1 MSKNPTLESLL
12 KHAPVNTTKKA
23 TQKIL
28 LKKMN
33 TNLFNQV
40 IKKINHSWD
49 LNKAQKEMIGLFGE
63 NIIPFGCLSLKF
75 YI

>member
-12 KHAPVNTTKKA
+12 KHTPVNTTKKA

-33 TNLFNQV
+33 TNLLNQV
-40 IKKINHSWD
+40 IKKIHHSWD
-49 LNKAQKEMIGLFGE
+49 LNNIQK
-63 NIIPFGCLSLKF
+63 
-75 YI
+75 

>member
-12 KHAPVNTTKKA
+12 KHTPVNTTKKA

-33 TNLFNQV
+33 THLLNQV
-40 IKKINHSWD
+40 IKKIHHSWD
-49 LNKAQKEMIGLFGE
+49 LNNIQK
-63 NIIPFGCLSLKF
+63 
-75 YI
+75 